1 MAQTSTNNLVAS
13 SHCLVVREAGAAY
26 FHLSASGRAA
36 LSGPRSRCHL
46 TSAFRPSGATGAK
59 AQRPM
64 ATQRGAKAPL
74 FHDSIAMLFGAEE
87 AAFPGPRSQPEQG

>member
-1 MAQTSTNNLVAS
+1 MFWEERPFQ
-13 SHCLVVREAGAAY
+13 
-26 FHLSASGRAA
+26 GRVLDAN
-36 LSGPRSRCHL
+36 L
-46 TSAFRPSGATGAK
+46 TSAFRPSGATGAE
-59 AQRPM
+59 AQWPM